1 MRLITKKHIFPIC
14 LFIFCMVSSA
24 AIPAF
29 ADISIIGEL
38 THEYSIKPAYKT
50 KGKIVIRNKSL
61 DEKVTVRISPRDYSF
76 NSDGETF
83 YMKPDSLERSCTGW
97 LNLDSSLVHIP
108 PDSIATVNY
117 TFTVPDDEKLFGTYW
132 CIIIVEPVSTEIK
145 PDINIEEDI
154 NVAIQEIVRFGV
166 QIVASIS
173 NTGKKEIEFLSAGLM
188 KDENE
193 DVILSVD
200 LLNTGEQWLRA
211 DVWVDLYSDDGS
223 VVGRFTG
230 MKKRLFPETSIR
242 QHIKLGVLEPGK
254 YIALIVADDGYEYIV
269 GAEYKLKIDVE

>member
-1 MRLITKKHIFPIC
+1 MEDKD
-14 LFIFCMVSSA
+14 SSVQWRSIEA
-24 AIPAF
+24 L
-29 ADISIIGEL
+29 ADIGEL
-38 THEYSIKPAYKT
+38 AIES
-50 KGKIVIRNKSL
+50 
-61 DEKVTVRISPRDYSF
+61 
-76 NSDGETF
+76 
-83 YMKPDSLERSCTGW
+83 
-97 LNLDSSLVHIP
+97 LNL
-108 PDSIATVNY
+108 
-117 TFTVPDDEKLFGTYW
+117 
-132 CIIIVEPVSTEIK
+132 
-145 PDINIEEDI
+145 
-154 NVAIQEIVRFGV
+154 
-166 QIVASIS
+166 AS
-173 NTGKKEIEFLSAGLM
+173 